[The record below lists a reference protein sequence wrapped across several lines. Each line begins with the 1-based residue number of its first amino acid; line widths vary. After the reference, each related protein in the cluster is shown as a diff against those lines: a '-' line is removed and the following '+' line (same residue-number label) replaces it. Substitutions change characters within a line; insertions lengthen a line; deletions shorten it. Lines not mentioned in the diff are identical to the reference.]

1 METVVLISPR
11 FGISQI
17 AGMRSNTVSLHNK
30 NRAPFFYSFFLQPM
44 PIADI
49 QSVRHVTVSR
59 QDELS
64 TTVTLHL
71 LGSDQLC
78 LSMEDKDSE
87 ELVLV
92 LRGYYHLLTGV
103 HLSVDCPPEDPTP
116 EYDSGKKYAGCES
129 VVAIIFFY
137 VCPQCLLIR
146 AST

>member
-1 METVVLISPR
+1 
-11 FGISQI
+11 
-17 AGMRSNTVSLHNK
+17 
-30 NRAPFFYSFFLQPM
+30 M

-78 LSMEDKDSE
+78 LNMEDKDSE

-116 EYDSGKKYAGCES
+116 EYDSGKNMRVVNQ
-129 VVAIIFFY
+129 VVALIIFSMC
-137 VCPQCLLIR
+137 VLS
-146 AST
+146 ASLSGLPLSGA

>member
-1 METVVLISPR
+1 METVVLISPK

-17 AGMRSNTVSLHNK
+17 AGMRSNTVSLNIC
-30 NRAPFFYSFFLQPM
+30 SFTRVAYNIFLLQPM

-49 QSVRHVTVSR
+49 QSVRHVTVTR

-64 TTVTLHL
+64 TMVTLHL
-71 LGSDQLC
+71 LGSDQIC

-92 LRGYYHLLTGV
+92 LRGYYHLLTGI

-116 EYDSGKKYAGCES
+116 VYDSGKK
-129 VVAIIFFY
+129 
-137 VCPQCLLIR
+137 
-146 AST
+146 